1 MSENTKIEWATH
13 TFNPWE
19 GCQKVGPG
27 CDNCYAEARNA
38 RFAGGT
44 AINWGPGAPCR
55 RTSAANW
62 RKPVLWNADH
72 KAFFAVHGHRQRVFC
87 SSLADVFDNEVD
99 PAWRVDLFALI
110 AATPNLDWLLLTK
123 RIGNARR
130 MLAEA
135 VAEVEFDD
143 SKIQP
148 WTSEKPWPNVWLG
161 ATIVNQE
168 EADRDIPKLL
178 TVPAAKRF
186 LSIEPLLG
194 PVDIDKYLAPWT
206 CSNCQHWGAEADS
219 GPCKCADCDVES
231 VYDESIGSHRCPQCG
246 KDDGTSSV
254 VARAC
259 PSCERSGDWQVDSG
273 YRFDADKPSML
284 DWIIVGGES
293 GPGARPMHPDWA
305 RSLRDQC
312 ADAGVPYLF
321 KQWGEWLP
329 GSQADESDGEQIRA
343 VGRCTKAHR
352 WENATHSWDIG
363 KKSAGRLLDGRT
375 WDEVPS

>member
-44 AINWGPGAPCR
+44 AINWGPGAPRR
-55 RTSAANW
+55 RTSEAN
-62 RKPVLWNADH
+62 RQLPYRWNRNHD
-72 KAFFAVHGHRQRVFC
+72 KFFAEHGRRQRVFC
-87 SSLADVFDNEVD
+87 SSLADVFDNAVD
-99 PAWRVDLFALI
+99 PAWRDNLFALI

-123 RIGNARR
+123 RIGNVGN
-130 MLAEA
+130 MLP
-135 VAEVEFDD
+135 VPFDFD
-143 SKIQP
+143 KHF
-148 WTSEKPWPNVWLG
+148 PNVWLG

-186 LSIEPLLG
+186 LSMEPLLG
-194 PVDIDKYLAPWT
+194 PVDLTEVQVPAEHDKL
-206 CSNCQHWGAEADS
+206 NH
-219 GPCKCADCDVES
+219 
-231 VYDESIGSHRCPQCG
+231 
-246 KDDGTSSV
+246 
-254 VARAC
+254 
-259 PSCERSGDWQVDSG
+259 SG
-273 YRFDADKPSML
+273 YYPSRFNALTTEYDDKHFHQPPIAI

-293 GPGARPMHPDWA
+293 GPNARPMHPAWA

-312 ADAGVPYLF
+312 LAAGVPYLF

-329 GSQADESDGEQIRA
+329 GSQADESDGEQIRL

-363 KKSAGRLLDGRT
+363 KKAAGRLLDGRT
-375 WDEVPS
+375 WDEVPA